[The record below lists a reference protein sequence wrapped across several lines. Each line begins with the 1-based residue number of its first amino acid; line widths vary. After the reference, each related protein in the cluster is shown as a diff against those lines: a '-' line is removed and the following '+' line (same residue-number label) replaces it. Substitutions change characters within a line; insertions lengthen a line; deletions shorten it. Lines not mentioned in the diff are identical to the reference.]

1 MDIRAEYHPRTDVDW
16 SQLKKD
22 TLKYVCGNYDDG
34 RVVTEDDIYKEFIP
48 LWNTLKSVDFNINR
62 FFSGKLYHNIKDCEL
77 LSDYLLTVC
86 FTKIKPVSDYVVDLM
101 NDYIDLLSI
110 DKSIAAGAEWH
121 PADEIEILEYLW
133 YCVKD
138 EDIWWLLGQGI
149 GNIQDMYKLYMGTVQ
164 IPEKSNGHY
173 PPYYY
178 NKSEKKALLM
188 ILFLEFNFAYKNE
201 ALATSTRNMY
211 SNAESRKII
220 WKLLIPELTDD
231 AWGYLAQK
239 YELSA
244 AQIYNVAIRYL
255 STIDDLPSGWGMD
268 LYSRITILTDYCY
281 VECHPDISKTKQ

>member
-101 NDYIDLLSI
+101 NDYLDLLSI

-121 PADEIEILEYLW
+121 PADEFEILEYLW

-138 EDIWWLLGQGI
+138 EDIWWLLAQGI
-149 GNIQDMYKLYMGTVQ
+149 GNIKNLYNWYMGTVQ
-164 IPEKSNGHY
+164 TPKCSYRQIP
-173 PPYYY
+173 PCYY
-178 NKSEKKALLM
+178 NKNEKKALRM
-188 ILFLEFNFAYKNE
+188 ILFLEFYFADTNK
-201 ALATSTRNMY
+201 AIAIATRMLYN
-211 SNAESRKII
+211 NAEARKNI
-220 WKLLIPELTDD
+220 WHLLLPEITED
-231 AWGYLAQK
+231 GCICLAEE
-239 YELSA
+239 YDLSA
-244 AQIYNVAIRYL
+244 AHIYKVVLRFINIM
-255 STIDDLPSGWGMD
+255 DGLPSGWGMD
-268 LYSRITILTDYCY
+268 LFSKMSVLADLCY